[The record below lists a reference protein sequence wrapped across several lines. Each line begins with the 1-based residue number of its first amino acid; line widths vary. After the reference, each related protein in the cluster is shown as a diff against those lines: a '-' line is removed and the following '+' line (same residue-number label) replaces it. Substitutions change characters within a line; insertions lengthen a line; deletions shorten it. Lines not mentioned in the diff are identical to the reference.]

1 MTKFVPYASSWA
13 KPAMPAILLFYLSVF
28 HLGATASLPSQQKTD
43 LMAETP
49 PVKRSDDVSN
59 EDLKIMIQEQATVIQ
74 SLQAKATQ
82 ADAKITALESQV
94 RKQGKPA
101 A

>member
-1 MTKFVPYASSWA
+1 
-13 KPAMPAILLFYLSVF
+13 MPAILLFYLSVF

-59 EDLKIMIQEQATVIQ
+59 EDLRVMVQQQATLVQQQAAAIQ
-74 SLQAKATQ
+74 ALQTKVTS
-82 ADAKITALESQV
+82 LESQV
-94 RKQGKPA
+94 GKQGKLRQDGHIETDTR
-101 A
+101 